1 MTDSESIPSK
11 SIKGDANTVTISIDN
26 KGDKDDKE
34 NKNESKHRD
43 VSNCVPLDKDDLV
56 QSER

>member
-1 MTDSESIPSK
+1 MTDSKSIPSE
-11 SIKGDANTVTISIDN
+11 SIEGDTNTVTISIDN
-26 KGDKDDKE
+26 EGDKDEE

-43 VSNCVPLDKDDLV
+43 ESNCVPLDKDDLL

>member
-1 MTDSESIPSK
+1 MTDSKSIPSE
-11 SIKGDANTVTISIDN
+11 SIKGDANTLTISIDN

-34 NKNESKHRD
+34 NKNESKLRD
-43 VSNCVPLDKDDLV
+43 ESNCVPLDKDDLL

>member
-1 MTDSESIPSK
+1 MTDSKSIPSE

-34 NKNESKHRD
+34 NKNESKLRD
-43 VSNCVPLDKDDLV
+43 ESNCVPLDKDDLL

>member
-1 MTDSESIPSK
+1 MTDSKSIPSE

-26 KGDKDDKE
+26 EGDKDEE

-43 VSNCVPLDKDDLV
+43 ESNCVPLDKDDLL

>member
-1 MTDSESIPSK
+1 MTDSKSVPSESIE
-11 SIKGDANTVTISIDN
+11 GDANTVIISIDN
-26 KGDKDDKE
+26 ESNKDDEE

-43 VSNCVPLDKDDLV
+43 ESNCVPLDKDDLL